1 MSIDFTGLLGQAGIT
16 AAQYEMLERA
26 KEAAA
31 DIPQQVR
38 GGVTDV
44 AGMASPYTQFKPFTV
59 TTGSGASTTLGPEGL
74 SMQMSP
80 EQQQFSSML
89 QQQAI
94 QQAQQAGNVTPE
106 SLMQQMSALRQP
118 EQERAQLG
126 LENRLA
132 AQGRLGV
139 QTAAYGGTPE
149 QLAMQKAI
157 QEQQSAD
164 ALSAISGSRQLQQ
177 QDLGLAQGM
186 LGLSYMPENQALSAL
201 SPALQSQQ
209 IGAGLNQTQANLIGQ
224 LGQQYLGEI
233 GSAGRTGANLSQAQA
248 NMLIQNLLGSG
259 GGSSSGGSSGIGGL
273 IGQGIDYFTGSGG
286 NNQDSVNDAIRYISG
301 FGNGTN
307 ALDVFGIG
315 TPDVG
320 NTGMFSTG
328 AGTTPFDV
336 TSFVGDTG
344 VYDPEADPF
353 GLLGGGI

>member
-26 KEAAA
+26 KDAAA
-31 DIPQQVR
+31 DIPQQIR

-44 AGMASPYTQFKPFTV
+44 AAMVPPYTQFKPFTV
-59 TTGSGASTTLGPEGL
+59 TTGSGTTATAGPEGL
-74 SMQMSP
+74 SMQLTP

-89 QQQAI
+89 QQQAM
-94 QQAQQAGNVTPE
+94 QQAQQAGSVTPE
-106 SLMQQMSALRQP
+106 SLMSQMQALRQP

-164 ALSAISGSRQLQQ
+164 ALSAIQGSRALQQ
-177 QDLGLAQGM
+177 QDLGLAGSM
-186 LGLSYMPENQALSAL
+186 LGLSYTPENQALNFMN
-201 SPALQSQQ
+201 PALQTQQ

-259 GGSSSGGSSGIGGL
+259 GGTSGGTGGGTSGFGGL
-273 IGQGIDYFTGSGG
+273 IG
-286 NNQDSVNDAIRYISG
+286 
-301 FGNGTN
+301 
-307 ALDVFGIG
+307 DVLGYA
-315 TPDVG
+315 TDWWKQ
-320 NTGMFSTG
+320 SE
-328 AGTTPFDV
+328 
-336 TSFVGDTG
+336 DTEKY
-344 VYDPEADPF
+344 YDPEYDYEGDGF
-353 GLLGGGI
+353 GDSGWGGTGGI